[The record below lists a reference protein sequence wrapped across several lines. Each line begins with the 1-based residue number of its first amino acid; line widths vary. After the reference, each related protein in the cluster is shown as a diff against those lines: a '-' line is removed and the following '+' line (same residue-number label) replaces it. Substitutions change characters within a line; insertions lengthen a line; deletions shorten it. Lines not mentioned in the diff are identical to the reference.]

1 MKSVNFGKTIPLKN
15 LKKSWWQLQR
25 PNAKF
30 ELRSLKWADF
40 SNVFLNFLFQ
50 VKICTYLELQAQ

>member
-25 PNAKF
+25 PNATLW
-30 ELRSLKWADF
+30 E
-40 SNVFLNFLFQ
+40 
-50 VKICTYLELQAQ
+50 I